1 MRTRRT
7 PTPAATFVMTDC
19 GVVASPAVVRAAPH
33 PLTYR
38 TEAAQR
44 GHSSVGRALALQ
56 ARGHGFEPR
65 RLHHSLD
72 GIWGDATFGKSVQ
85 FIEKQ
90 AGSVNREIERK
101 NRIK

>member
-33 PLTYR
+33 PLTYG

-56 ARGHGFEPR
+56 ARGR
-65 RLHHSLD
+65 RFDPGWLHLIIGPD
-72 GIWGDATFGKSVQ
+72 G
-85 FIEKQ
+85 
-90 AGSVNREIERK
+90 
-101 NRIK
+101 